1 LNNNDLNLNFDNN
14 VDLVKEILI
23 TRNTKVLMINLFEF
37 QITGPT
43 KFYQFK
49 LTNTD
54 KNIIDWVKIIEG
66 MIDKINQKMND
77 MKIITLNKSNH
88 SLVNL
93 MKESKSKIVKT
104 TDEIHKSNSEYN
116 NLSGRDKGL
125 FKISESQEDEYTENS
140 SDKVNLDN
148 EQNNKRKVRKSAK
161 REKRSDKHEENE
173 DKLCITNINKLSI
186 NMDDCNINDI
196 SKIDTTG
203 QSNSNQLLTSQS
215 PRGRVHESQSINNLQ
230 EECK

>member
-1 LNNNDLNLNFDNN
+1 M
-14 VDLVKEILI
+14 DLVKEILI

-93 MKESKSKIVKT
+93 MKESKSKTVKSCS
-104 TDEIHKSNSEYN
+104 EHNNSSVDYN
-116 NLSGRDKGL
+116 NISGRDKGL

-140 SDKVNLDN
+140 SDKVNLET
-148 EQNNKRKVRKSAK
+148 EQKRKRRVKKSAK
-161 REKRSDKHEENE
+161 RDKMDDKHSEYEE
-173 DKLCITNINKLSI
+173 KLSLTNINKLNI
-186 NMDDCNINDI
+186 NVDECNINDI

-203 QSNSNQLLTSQS
+203 QSNSNQLLYSQS
-215 PRGRVHESQSINNLQ
+215 PRGRVQESQSLNNLQ
-230 EECK
+230 EECSK